1 MSSEQEMLLGRSS
14 LCPERS
20 SLSRVVT
27 GTPAYGTPPH
37 VNTSQHVTPND
48 HYEKN
53 EYCGSSLPNPCPFE
67 IVAEN
72 LGGVVT
78 YVNILNAN
86 LQHQWSH

>member
-1 MSSEQEMLLGRSS
+1 MSVRPRNDTIYPTGDEEQEMLLGRSS

-48 HYEKN
+48 HYEK
-53 EYCGSSLPNPCPFE
+53 GCP
-67 IVAEN
+67 IV
-72 LGGVVT
+72 
-78 YVNILNAN
+78 ILKN
-86 LQHQWSH
+86 

>member
-1 MSSEQEMLLGRSS
+1 MLLGRSS

-48 HYEKN
+48 HYEK
-53 EYCGSSLPNPCPFE
+53 GCP
-67 IVAEN
+67 IV
-72 LGGVVT
+72 
-78 YVNILNAN
+78 ILKN
-86 LQHQWSH
+86 